1 MKEDKMIMEK
11 EHLFEIALDIKEP
24 LYIEKIDFSKD
35 TGELNIYI
43 NFKKGSKFKCPICG
57 KEGNPVYDTESK
69 TWRHLNFFQYKA
81 YIHFRNP
88 RTDCKDDGVHMLIP
102 PWAGKNDFT
111 LLMDLMI
118 LELAMQMPIKK
129 IAEMIDEHDTK
140 IWRVVRNY
148 VNTAH
153 ITEDFSKV
161 KSVGIDET
169 SSKKGHNYVTVFVDM
184 KKSKVMY
191 ATEGKDSKT
200 ISKFKSE
207 LPGHMAYPG
216 NIIDFSVD
224 MSPAFIKGLEDN
236 FPYANITFDKFHVI
250 KLINEA
256 IDKTRREEQKNN
268 NELKYTRYL
277 WLKNQNQLSDNQLTK
292 IEMLSKQN
300 LKTAKAYQMRLILQD
315 IYNTSIDKTE
325 ASIRLNKL
333 YQWAIRSRIE
343 PIKVFARTLK
353 ANWAGIVNYFDSRL
367 TNGVLEGINSLIQT
381 AKRRARGYR
390 NISNLII
397 MIYLVAG
404 KLTFSFNQFGRMEY

>member
-1 MKEDKMIMEK
+1 MMEK
-11 EHLFEIALDIKEP
+11 EKLFEIALDIKEP

-35 TGELNIYI
+35 TGELHIYI

-57 KEGNPVYDTESK
+57 KEGNPVYDTEQK
-69 TWRHLNFFQYKA
+69 VWRHLNFFQYKA
-81 YIHFRNP
+81 YIHFRTP
-88 RTDCKDDGVHMLIP
+88 RTDCKNDGVHMVIP

-129 IAEMIDEHDTK
+129 IAEMLDEHDTK

-148 VNTAH
+148 VNIAH
-153 ITEDFSKV
+153 ITEDFSEV
-161 KSVGIDET
+161 RSVGIDET

-184 KKSKVMY
+184 EKSKVIY

-200 ISKFKSE
+200 ISEFKGE
-207 LPGHMAYPG
+207 LPGHMAYPTD
-216 NIIDFSVD
+216 IMDFSVD
-224 MSPAFIKGLEDN
+224 MSPAFIKGLNDN
-236 FPYANITFDKFHVI
+236 FPHANITFDKFHVI

-268 NELKYTRYL
+268 SELKYTRYL
-277 WLKNQNQLSDNQLTK
+277 WLKNQTQLSYNQLTK
-292 IEMLSKQN
+292 LEILSKQN

-343 PIKVFARTLK
+343 PIKAFARTIK
-353 ANWAGIVNYFDSRL
+353 SNWAGIINYFDSRL
-367 TNGVLEGINSLIQT
+367 TNGVLEGINSMIQT
-381 AKRRARGYR
+381 AKRRARGYK

-397 MIYLVAG
+397 MIYLIAG
-404 KLTFSFNQFGRMEY
+404 KLTFSFNHSGRMKY